1 MSDQD
6 AFDRILVALY
16 DAMLNDASWPT
27 ASALIDEAC
36 GGLQGHV
43 LAVGGNPQD
52 EAVGRCS
59 FVGLYH
65 RGQRLT
71 DREREYFE
79 HYFSLDERVPRFKS
93 LPDNQLVH
101 NTSLYTAEELKTS
114 PVYNEV
120 LPRYNGQ
127 NCINARLAEPDGSHI
142 VWSLY
147 DPIAPDG
154 WRSPQLALLSGL
166 LPHLRQFVRVRKALA
181 SAGAPGAAG
190 TDLYDTPRLGVISLD
205 QHGRIVEA
213 NDRGRNLLRRGDGVS
228 DRAGLLEASVPTE
241 RDRLARLVARAL
253 PTAGTPV
260 SGSLLLRRASLLP
273 RFVVHVTPAGT
284 PRLDFG
290 ARRVAVLM
298 LLVEPGYEPR
308 IDPAFAAQTLDL
320 TPAESHIA
328 VGLAEGR
335 TVRDMAVMTGRKEE
349 TVYWH
354 LKRIYHKLD
363 ISRQADLV
371 RLVLSVAEFR

>member
-6 AFDRILVALY
+6 AFDRILATLY

-36 GGLQGHV
+36 GLWGHV
-43 LAVGGNPQD
+43 LAVGGGLQD
-52 EAVGRCS
+52 EALGGCS
-59 FVGLYH
+59 FVGVYH
-65 RGQRLT
+65 REQRLT
-71 DREREYFE
+71 DWEREYFE
-79 HYFSLDERVPRFKS
+79 HYFSLDERVPRYLHLS
-93 LPDNQLVH
+93 DSQLVH
-101 NTSLYTAEELKTS
+101 NATLYTDEELKTS
-114 PVYNEV
+114 PMYNEI
-120 LPRYNGQ
+120 LPRYNSQ
-127 NCINARLAEPDGSHI
+127 NCLNVRLIEPDGSSM
-142 VWSLY
+142 VWGLY
-147 DPIAPDG
+147 DPVAPDG
-154 WRSPQLALLSGL
+154 WRSPQLALVKGL

-181 SAGAPGAAG
+181 NAGVLEAAG

-213 NDRGRNLLRRGDGVS
+213 NDRGRNLLRGSDGVS
-228 DRAGLLEASVPTE
+228 DRAGLLEAAVPTE
-241 RDRLARLVARAL
+241 RNRLARLVARAL
-253 PTAGTPV
+253 PTAGAPV
-260 SGSLLLRRASLLP
+260 SGSMLLRRASLSP
-273 RFVVHVTPAGT
+273 RFVVHVTPVGT

-290 ARRVAVLM
+290 ARRVAVLV
-298 LLVEPGYEPR
+298 LLVDPGYEPR
-308 IDPAFAAQTLDL
+308 IDPAFVAQTLDL

-335 TVRDMAVMTGRKEE
+335 TVRDMAVMTGRKKE

-363 ISRQADLV
+363 ISRQTDLA